1 MNLEG
6 SQSFQHSGGQEHVR
20 NLVYSGET
28 SKVQY
33 KYSKCRLY
41 TTGVTCD
48 TGITCDTR
56 TDDVRDTLTLSHTS
70 KKMAR
75 GGGGQVVR

>member
-1 MNLEG
+1 VEG
-6 SQSFQHSGGQEHVR
+6 SQSFQHSGRQEHVR
-20 NLVYSGET
+20 NVVYSGGT

-48 TGITCDTR
+48 TR
-56 TDDVRDTLTLSHTS
+56 TDDVRDTLTEPNWT
-70 KKMAR
+70 R
-75 GGGGQVVR
+75 NE